1 MHKKVTWRGLRK
13 HLKRNAECPRLRQ
26 PNSTKHT
33 HSHHAVIQLCKV
45 LRARET
51 KESDE
56 ASWSLPPTSTPNSG
70 SVCTTNTA
78 VQHSSV
84 QVCDREGRTRPL
96 IRWNTTPWLYTLLLQ
111 LQLLAYGTASDHG
124 ESTYVWSDHRYQ
136 TLSIYDQI
144 YRHALTATHSVST
157 RTHRSSREGFA
168 VWYSWCNNEQFGERF
183 APPAVNFSCRAAG
196 SARELDLKSL
206 GPVYI

>member
-56 ASWSLPPTSTPNSG
+56 ASWSLSSTSTPNSG

-111 LQLLAYGTASDHG
+111 LQLVAYRIRSRGI
-124 ESTYVWSDHRYQ
+124 YVRMIRPQIPDPIYLWSD
-136 TLSIYDQI
+136 
-144 YRHALTATHSVST
+144 RHALTATHSVST

-168 VWYSWCNNEQFGERF
+168 VWYSWRNNEQFGERF